1 MMNNFPGER
10 WKAITFN
17 FDFPINA
24 RIEVSSFG
32 RIRSFNKISKGNI
45 LNGSLTSGYPI
56 IRLKFHKP
64 RDPEIQNHLNFLQ
77 EQVNKLAQK
86 LKAIK
91 ENNGTEEEIQQ
102 VTELLSTFK
111 KNLSKKFEADLKSR
125 TVNFHG
131 LIHRLVADHFLTKPS
146 DQHTVVA
153 HLDHDKLN
161 NRAHNLKWMTLE
173 ENYKHQKS
181 SPLVIKEKEERRSGR
196 VPSTKS
202 TKLTVTK
209 VMFMKKLI
217 NEGKT
222 NKELVK
228 YFKVTETQILRIKR
242 GENWADIE
250 AAK

>member
-1 MMNNFPGER
+1 MTTNYNGEH
-10 WKAITFN
+10 WKTVILH
-17 FDFPINA
+17 FDFTINT
-24 RIEVSSFG
+24 RIEISNFG
-32 RIRSFNKISKGNI
+32 RVRTFNKISKGNI

-86 LKAIK
+86 LKALK
-91 ENNGTEEEIQQ
+91 ENNENEAEILQ
-102 VTELLSTFK
+102 VSEMLNAFK
-111 KNLSKKFEADLKSR
+111 KNLSKKFEDDVKSR
-125 TVNFHG
+125 TVNYHA
-131 LIHRLVADHFLTKPS
+131 LIHRLVAEHFLKKPS
-146 DQHTVVA
+146 PQHTVVA
-153 HLDHDKLN
+153 HMDHDKLN
-161 NRAHNLKWMTLE
+161 NRTHNLKWMTPE
-173 ENYKHQKS
+173 ENYEHQKS
-181 SPLVIKEKEERRSGR
+181 SPHVIKEKMERLSGLK
-196 VPSTKS
+196 PSNGPV
-202 TKLTVTK
+202 KLTVTK

-242 GENWADIE
+242 GENWANIE